1 MTMAPLLKRLALPA
15 LPLVVLVAA
24 WLTLTLGD
32 ALPSY
37 VLPRPADMVA
47 AFRSAFVSGTL
58 YPHIWLTTCATLEG
72 FALGCIAGLL
82 FGAATAELRWIDMA
96 LSPVVFAVQS
106 VPKIALAP
114 LIIAYAGIDTGSK
127 IATAAVLAFF
137 PMFLNT
143 ATGLKSTDRD
153 VLMLYEGYACS
164 RWRVLWEARLPSALV
179 YIFSGLQV
187 AFVLALLGC
196 IVSEFVASS
205 GGLGFIIK
213 QRMGQLDVAMM
224 FVAIAVLALIGLS
237 VSSLLLWLQKRLLF
251 WEAGDRPGRMEAA

>member
-1 MTMAPLLKRLALPA
+1 MYRLFKQLALPA
-15 LPLVVLVAA
+15 LPLLMLVVA
-24 WLTLTLGD
+24 WLALSLAD

-37 VLPRPADMVA
+37 VLPKPADMA
-47 AFRSAFVSGTL
+47 AAARSAFISGTL
-58 YPHIWLTTCATLEG
+58 YPHIWLTACATFIG
-72 FALGCIAGLL
+72 FALGCFFGLL

-96 LSPVVFAVQS
+96 LSPVVFAAQS

-114 LIIAYAGIDTGSK
+114 VIIAYAGIDSGSK

-143 ATGLKSTDRD
+143 ATGLKNTDRD
-153 VLMLYEGYACS
+153 VLMLYRAYACS
-164 RWRVLWEARLPSALV
+164 RGRVLWEARLPGALA

-205 GGLGFIIK
+205 GGLGFIVK

-237 VSSLLLWLQKRLLF
+237 VSSLLLWMQKCLLF
-251 WEAGDRPGRMEAA
+251 WEADDPQERIETA